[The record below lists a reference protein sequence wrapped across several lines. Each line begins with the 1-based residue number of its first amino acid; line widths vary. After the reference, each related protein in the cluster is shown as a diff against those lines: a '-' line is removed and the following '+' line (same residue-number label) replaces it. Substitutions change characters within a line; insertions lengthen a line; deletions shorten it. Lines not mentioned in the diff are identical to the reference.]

1 MYACNLLERLCSG
14 QISLDFE
21 RACREWA
28 KCCVSRGVQID
39 LLVAHHAQIF
49 E

>member
-1 MYACNLLERLCSG
+1 MFLNKIFDS
-14 QISLDFE
+14 E

-28 KCCVSRGVQID
+28 KCCASRGIQID
-39 LLVAHHAQIF
+39 LLAEHHAQIF